1 MNDREI
7 LAAALRWHTIYTK
20 RLTIGK
26 ENAKRLKAERAGYQ
40 DGQPRYFGPCPGE
53 TAPLLTAIKRKEL
66 AALREL
72 AKVCAQVRGNQQQVS
87 DADVID
93 VLTLVTFDKP
103 TTPNTI
109 DGNAP

>member
-1 MNDREI
+1 MNDHEI
-7 LAAALRWHTIYTK
+7 MTAALKWHTIYTK

-40 DGQPRYFGPCPGE
+40 DGHPRYFGPCPGE

-72 AKVCAQVRGNQQQVS
+72 ARVCAKVRGHQREVDDARQVV
-87 DADVID
+87 DVE
-93 VLTLVTFDKP
+93 VKLLE
-103 TTPNTI
+103 
-109 DGNAP
+109 G